1 VSPDGSPDDGSL
13 DDGSLDDG
21 SLDDGELD
29 GGELDDGS
37 LDSGELDDEL
47 TRALVELVISTQF
60 GPSRWFPPLD
70 DPEDPGDPDDPDG
83 ATGDDGSAHDARFA
97 NELPD
102 DWRHLL
108 SAVIADLRDSLLSD
122 DETTRRLYPTAYPD
136 DAERN
141 AEFAA
146 LAHDQLLMARLDGL
160 DVVERTIA
168 ADTLSASDLTAWMQA
183 INQARLV
190 LGTRLDVTEDDPR
203 EHDPDHPE
211 APRLRVYRLLARLL
225 GDIVDALHPSLPP
238 GDDRTAPA

>member
-1 VSPDGSPDDGSL
+1 MSPADPPDDSPFDAGPSG
-13 DDGSLDDG
+13 DGPSGDG
-21 SLDDGELD
+21 LPPEG
-29 GGELDDGS
+29 
-37 LDSGELDDEL
+37 DDEL

-70 DPEDPGDPDDPDG
+70 GPPGDPE
-83 ATGDDGSAHDARFA
+83 AEAHFA

-108 SAVIADLRDSLLSD
+108 GAVIADLRDSLLSD

-160 DVVERTIA
+160 DVVERTLD
-168 ADTLSASDLTAWMQA
+168 ADTLTASDLTAWMQA

-225 GDIVDALHPSLPP
+225 GDIIDALHPSLPP
-238 GDDRTAPA
+238 GDDAAAPA